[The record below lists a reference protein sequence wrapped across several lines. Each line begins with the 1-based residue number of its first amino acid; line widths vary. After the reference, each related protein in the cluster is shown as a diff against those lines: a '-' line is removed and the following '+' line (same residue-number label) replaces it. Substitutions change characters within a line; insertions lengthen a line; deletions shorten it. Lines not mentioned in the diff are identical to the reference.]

1 MATSTNTVKPPVDPP
16 VSPPKKRNRKRIV
29 LLVALAA
36 LGITVAAAAA
46 YFYLDSKGKA
56 TPVVTLP
63 VDPIF
68 IALDPFTVN
77 LQPNGRA
84 RFLHVGVTLRVADT
98 KSQSQ
103 VTQYLPEVRSRVLTV
118 LSNRESESLVTPENK
133 AQLVAELMAALNQ
146 PFAQNLPPQKIS
158 HVMFTTFMLQ

>member
-16 VSPPKKRNRKRIV
+16 VSPPKKGKRKRIV

-36 LGITVAAAAA
+36 LGITAAAAAA
-46 YFYLDSKGKA
+46 YYYLDSKGKA

-133 AQLVAELMAALNQ
+133 AQLGAELMAALNQ
-146 PFAQNLPPQKIS
+146 PFAPNLPPQKIAS
-158 HVMFTTFMLQ
+158 VMFTTFMLQ